1 MSEREIASHTYR
13 KNLSRATNKNCP
25 CKPLKP
31 FKIPSRHNQRVDGSM
46 FDVGL
51 LKHYAAGVALALLF
65 AVVLMFLNSSTKFI
79 YINF

>member
-1 MSEREIASHTYR
+1 
-13 KNLSRATNKNCP
+13 
-25 CKPLKP
+25 
-31 FKIPSRHNQRVDGSM
+31 M